1 MERWREFLAIA
12 LFATAG
18 CSGITANSNTAPG
31 ANLGNYRTYG
41 WYQPPSGEM
50 QSVAEQEVRSALE
63 RELAQKGLVPATTE
77 PPDFL
82 VAYHATKQQKVS
94 VTPSY
99 GPYGYGYWG
108 YRWGSFPDVST
119 YTEGTL
125 IVDFID
131 PKTNQVFWR
140 GSAQGVVEHPN
151 NPDLHRIDTA
161 VAKLVKQYPT
171 QVASV
176 PRPAM

>member
-1 MERWREFLAIA
+1 MKRWKEFLAIA
-12 LFATAG
+12 LFAAVG

-31 ANLGNYRTYG
+31 ANLGKYHTYA

-50 QSVAEQEVRSALE
+50 QSIAEQEVRSSLE
-63 RELAQKGLVPATTE
+63 RQLAQKGLTMATTQ

-82 VAYHATKQQKVS
+82 VAYHATKQQKVN
-94 VTPSY
+94 VTPGY
-99 GPYGYGYWG
+99 GYGYGYWG
-108 YRWGSFPDVST
+108 YRWGGFPDVST

-125 IVDFID
+125 VVDFID
-131 PKTNQVFWR
+131 PQSNQVFWR
-140 GSAQGVVEHPN
+140 GSAQGVVENPN
-151 NPDLHRIDTA
+151 NPDPQRIDTA
-161 VAKLVKQYPT
+161 VAKLVKQYPM